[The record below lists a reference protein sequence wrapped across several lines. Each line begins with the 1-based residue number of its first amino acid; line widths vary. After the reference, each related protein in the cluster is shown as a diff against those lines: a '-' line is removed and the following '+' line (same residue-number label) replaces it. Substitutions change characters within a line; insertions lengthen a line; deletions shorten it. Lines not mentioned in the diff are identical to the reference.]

1 MFLELCFSVTLHDE
15 RGDSTQMLLEQ
26 CFSVTLH
33 DEREGFQS
41 NVPGA
46 MLHEK
51 GGGVNP
57 MLLAYACV

>member
-46 MLHEK
+46 MLFYETA
-51 GGGVNP
+51 G
-57 MLLAYACV
+57 